1 MSLDKYGAAK
11 KRMWQI
17 IFRQIVSSKLMISER
32 RHTICH
38 LRILTP
44 LV

>member
-11 KRMWQI
+11 KRMRQI

-32 RHTICH
+32 MHTICH